1 MKILVTGF
9 GSFLDNVENPSVEIL
24 KLLPKSI
31 YGNEIITV
39 ELPVVYDQCF
49 AVLRPYID
57 KYQPKIIINLGLA
70 NGRSKISLEQV
81 ALNIKSAKNKDNAGI
96 IYQDAPIIKGGENAC
111 FSSLPL
117 RKIVDKLSL
126 KKIPVEI
133 SYTAGTYVCNNIMY
147 HVLHYIKENNL
158 AIKAGFVHLPLMS
171 EQESSLNNATLDLVV
186 MLEGVI
192 DIIKA
197 SM

>member
-9 GSFLDNVENPSVEIL
+9 GSFLDNNENPSSEIL

-39 ELPVVYDQCF
+39 ELPVVYDQAF
-49 AVLRPYID
+49 NVLRPLIE
-57 KYQPKIIINLGLA
+57 KYQPKLIINLGLA
-70 NGRSKISLEQV
+70 SGRTKISLEQV
-81 ALNIKSAKNKDNAGI
+81 ALNIN
-96 IYQDAPIIKGGENAC
+96 
-111 FSSLPL
+111 
-117 RKIVDKLSL
+117 
-126 KKIPVEI
+126 
-133 SYTAGTYVCNNIMY
+133 SYTAGTYVCNNLMY
-147 HVLHYIKENNL
+147 HVLHYIKENKL
-158 AIKAGFVHLPLMS
+158 GIKAGFVHLPLMR
-171 EQESSLNNATLDLVV
+171 ETKLVKDKVTLDLVV